1 MRNSEGERTM
11 TLACSVHRTSRTALR
26 NIWLLAATLIGCS
39 QSVFCIYGPS
49 LKRADPSISLLACQ
63 EAKFNHG
70 RQITEAM
77 QSGHPDAIVAALDV
91 ALKEFRGTSATST
104 LYPARAF
111 CLHELVP
118 NSLPPNTQV
127 ATHGL
132 PTHEVREFEGLGL
145 KYFYYEPDGRWTLRK
160 DPIDLVE
167 LATKHLDSRWGRQ
180 AFLMMTQLGWSY
192 GACREGSDQ
201 FREVIRRG
209 EKFLASYPVSEVS
222 DEIRLEIANAYAT
235 WWNLS
240 LSKDSSSNKYK
251 KGAGKAKEAAVHFY
265 RAYLN
270 SRKTPDQEVETRLE
284 ELRGNPKGSN
294 TFDYFC
300 ADYED

>member
-1 MRNSEGERTM
+1 
-11 TLACSVHRTSRTALR
+11 
-26 NIWLLAATLIGCS
+26 
-39 QSVFCIYGPS
+39 
-49 LKRADPSISLLACQ
+49 
-63 EAKFNHG
+63 
-70 RQITEAM
+70 M
-77 QSGHPDAIVAALDV
+77 QSGNSDAIVTVLDD

-118 NSLPPNTQV
+118 NSLPANTQV
-127 ATHGL
+127 ATHRL
-132 PTHEVREFEGLGL
+132 PTPTHEVREFAGLGIE
-145 KYFYYEPDGRWTLRK
+145 YFYYEPDGRWTLRK

-167 LATKHLDSRWGRQ
+167 LATKHPDSQWGRE

-192 GACREGSDQ
+192 GACREGTDQ
-201 FREVIRRG
+201 FRQVIRRG
-209 EKFLASYPVSEVS
+209 EKFLASYPGSEVS

-240 LSKDSSSNKYK
+240 LSEDSSSKRYM
-251 KGAGKAKEAAVHFY
+251 KGAEKAKEAAIRFY
-265 RAYLN
+265 RAYVS

-284 ELRGNPKGSN
+284 ELRDNPKGSN